1 MDVHM
6 YPFTLPTTRFKH
18 SIWDLSSSFPGGKRT
33 IHTFRQ
39 DDGLGKGS
47 FAFPAHLAVRRG
59 SDLSTIVSERGAKG
73 EEEEDTAYL
82 IPSRSISPDL
92 NQLLVELECLL
103 VNRAAVEF
111 RRGDLDVGF

>member
-1 MDVHM
+1 M

-73 EEEEDTAYL
+73 GGGGRHGVPHT
-82 IPSRSISPDL
+82 ISVHQPKS
-92 NQLLVELECLL
+92 
-103 VNRAAVEF
+103 
-111 RRGDLDVGF
+111 